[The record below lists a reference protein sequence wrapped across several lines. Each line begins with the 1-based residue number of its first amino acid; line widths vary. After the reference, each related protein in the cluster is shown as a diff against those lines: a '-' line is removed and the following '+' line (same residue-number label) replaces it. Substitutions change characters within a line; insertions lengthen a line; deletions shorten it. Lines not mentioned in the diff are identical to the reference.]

1 MTINELR
8 LSIRQTLLTINNEDD
23 ESIHNI
29 LDLFLDVLNDKQL
42 KQIEEKPVFLDCEEV
57 DADEYQDYYIEQKVI
72 KSNTNDRKR
81 NRKTI
86 ENSG

>member
-8 LSIRQTLLTINNEDD
+8 LSIRQTLLIINNEDD

-42 KQIEEKPVFLDCEEV
+42 KQIEDKLINNYGFEVLD
-57 DADEYQDYYIEQKVI
+57 
-72 KSNTNDRKR
+72 
-81 NRKTI
+81 
-86 ENSG
+86 

>member
-29 LDLFLDVLNDKQL
+29 LDLFLDVINDKQL
-42 KQIEEKPVFLDCEEV
+42 KQIEHKLINYYGFETLD
-57 DADEYQDYYIEQKVI
+57 
-72 KSNTNDRKR
+72 
-81 NRKTI
+81 
-86 ENSG
+86 

>member
-29 LDLFLDVLNDKQL
+29 LDLFLDVVNDKQL
-42 KQIEEKPVFLDCEEV
+42 KQIEDKLINYYGFETLD
-57 DADEYQDYYIEQKVI
+57 
-72 KSNTNDRKR
+72 
-81 NRKTI
+81 
-86 ENSG
+86 

>member
-42 KQIEEKPVFLDCEEV
+42 KEIEDKLINYYGFETLD
-57 DADEYQDYYIEQKVI
+57 
-72 KSNTNDRKR
+72 
-81 NRKTI
+81 
-86 ENSG
+86 

>member
-29 LDLFLDVLNDKQL
+29 LDLFLDVINDKQL
-42 KQIEEKPVFLDCEEV
+42 KQIEDKLINYYGFETLD
-57 DADEYQDYYIEQKVI
+57 
-72 KSNTNDRKR
+72 
-81 NRKTI
+81 
-86 ENSG
+86 

>member
-8 LSIRQTLLTINNEDD
+8 LSIRQTLLIINNEDE

-42 KQIEEKPVFLDCEEV
+42 KEIEDKL
-57 DADEYQDYYIEQKVI
+57 I
-72 KSNTNDRKR
+72 K
-81 NRKTI
+81 
-86 ENSG
+86 

>member
-8 LSIRQTLLTINNEDD
+8 LSIRQTLLIINNEDD

-42 KQIEEKPVFLDCEEV
+42 KEIEDKLINHYGFETLD
-57 DADEYQDYYIEQKVI
+57 
-72 KSNTNDRKR
+72 
-81 NRKTI
+81 
-86 ENSG
+86 